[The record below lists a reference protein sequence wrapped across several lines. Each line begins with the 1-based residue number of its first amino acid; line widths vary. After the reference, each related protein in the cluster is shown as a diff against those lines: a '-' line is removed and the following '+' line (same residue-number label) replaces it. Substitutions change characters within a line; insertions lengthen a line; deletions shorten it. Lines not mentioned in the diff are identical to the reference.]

1 MNDAQK
7 ILLIDDDSDARETIA
22 MMLERDS
29 FTVSQANS
37 AEEAMQF
44 LATERPALVIT
55 DIVMPGIDG
64 IELITTLR
72 EKYPLMK
79 VIAISGGL
87 RGFDNSANI
96 LLPLALKSG
105 ALKIVRKP
113 FTRAELLEAVTA
125 IINGQ

>member
-1 MNDAQK
+1 MSDQQT

-22 MMLERDS
+22 MMLEREKY
-29 FTVSQANS
+29 TVSQASS
-37 AEEAMQF
+37 AEEAMQS
-44 LATERPALVIT
+44 LAKELPALVIT
-55 DIVMPGIDG
+55 DIVMPGTDG
-64 IELITTLR
+64 IELITTVR
-72 EKYPLMK
+72 EKYPRMK
-79 VIAISGGL
+79 LIAISGGL

-125 IINGQ
+125 IISEE